1 MSKEKKIKV
10 AVQMDKLNKINKD
23 TDSTLALI
31 QEAIKRKFTVFIYNV
46 DNLYFEN
53 NELKAIAN
61 KILSI
66 NVQKEKFLTLEAPHV
81 INLKSFEFVLIRQDP
96 PFNMEYITATYLLER
111 LPKSCIVLNKPNSIR
126 DCPEKLFVMDFYNLM
141 PPTLISKQK
150 SNIVRFVKKFKKV
163 VIKPI
168 YGNGGSNVFY
178 LNEKDPNL
186 NIIIDSLLSE
196 KEHVIVQKFIENV
209 KNGDKRILLINGL
222 PVGAVNRI
230 PVNNEIRA
238 NLHIGGRAKKTN
250 LTKREKFICNQIKS
264 KLREK
269 GLFFTGIDVIDG
281 YLTEIN
287 VTSPTCIREID
298 TLNKVNIS
306 HIYWEK
312 ALQLRNH
319 RANIFAS

>member
-1 MSKEKKIKV
+1 MGKEKKIKV
-10 AVQMDKLNKINKD
+10 AIQMDQLDKINKV

-31 QEAIKRKFTVFIYNV
+31 EEAIKRRFSVFIYNV

-53 NELKAIAN
+53 NALKAIAN
-61 KILSI
+61 KVLSI
-66 NVQKEKFLTLEAPHV
+66 NIKKEKFLTLDVAHE
-81 INLKSFEFVLIRQDP
+81 IKLKSFEFVLVRQDP

-126 DCPEKLFVMDFYNLM
+126 DCPEKLFVMDFFNLM

-150 SNIVRFVKKFKKV
+150 SQLIKFVKKFKKV

-186 NIIIDSLLSE
+186 NIIVENLISE
-196 KEHVIVQKFIENV
+196 KEHVIVQKFIKNV
-209 KNGDKRILLINGL
+209 KKGDKRILLINGL

-230 PVNNEIRA
+230 PTNNEIRA

-250 LTKREKFICNQIKS
+250 LTKREKFICNQIES

-287 VTSPTCIREID
+287 VTSPTCIREINA
-298 TLNKVNIS
+298 LSKINIS
-306 HIYWEK
+306 YIYWEE
-312 ALQLRNH
+312 ALKLRNH
-319 RANIFAS
+319 RANIFSS

>member
-31 QEAIKRKFTVFIYNV
+31 QEAIKRKFSVFVYNV

-61 KILSI
+61 KVLSI
-66 NVQKEKFLTLEAPHV
+66 NIQKEKFLTLETSHV
-81 INLKSFEFVLIRQDP
+81 INLKNFEFVLIRQDP

-126 DCPEKLFVMDFYNLM
+126 DCPEKLFVMDFFNLM

-150 SNIVRFVKKFKKV
+150 NNIIKFVKKFKKV

-186 NIIIDSLLSE
+186 NIIIDNLISE
-196 KEHVIVQKFIENV
+196 TEHVIVQKFIKNV

-222 PVGAVNRI
+222 PVGAVNRV

-238 NLHIGGRAKKTN
+238 NLHIGGLAKKTN
-250 LTKREKFICNQIKS
+250 LTKREKFICDQIKS
-264 KLREK
+264 KIREK

-298 TLNKVNIS
+298 SLNKVNIS
-306 HIYWEK
+306 YIYWEE

-319 RANIFAS
+319 RANIFSS

>member
-1 MSKEKKIKV
+1 MNKEKKVKV

-31 QEAIKRKFTVFIYNV
+31 QEAIKKKFSVFIYNV

-61 KILSI
+61 KVLSI
-66 NVQKEKFLTLEAPHV
+66 NIQKENFLTLDTPYV
-81 INLKSFEFVLIRQDP
+81 VNLKSFEFVLIRQDP
-96 PFNMEYITATYLLER
+96 PFNMQYITATYLLER
-111 LPKSCIVLNKPNSIR
+111 LPKTCMVLNKPNSIR
-126 DCPEKLFVMDFYNLM
+126 DCPEKLFVMDFFNLM
-141 PPTLISKQK
+141 PPTLISRQK
-150 SNIVRFVKKFKKV
+150 SNIIKFVNKFKKV

-222 PVGAVNRI
+222 PVGAVNRV

-238 NLHIGGRAKKTN
+238 NLHIGGLAKKTN
-250 LTKREKFICNQIKS
+250 LTKREKFICDQIKF
-264 KLREK
+264 KIREK

-306 HIYWEK
+306 YIYWEK

>member
-31 QEAIKRKFTVFIYNV
+31 QEAIKRKFSVFIYNV

-61 KILSI
+61 KVLSI
-66 NVQKEKFLTLEAPHV
+66 NIQKEKFLTLDTPHV

-111 LPKSCIVLNKPNSIR
+111 LPKSCMVLNKPNSIR
-126 DCPEKLFVMDFYNLM
+126 DCPEKLFVMDFFNLM

-150 SNIVRFVKKFKKV
+150 SNIIKFVKKFKKV

-186 NIIIDSLLSE
+186 NIIIDSLISE
-196 KEHVIVQKFIENV
+196 TEHVIVQKFIKNV
-209 KNGDKRILLINGL
+209 KKGDKRILLINGL
-222 PVGAVNRI
+222 PVGAVNRV

-306 HIYWEK
+306 YIYWEE